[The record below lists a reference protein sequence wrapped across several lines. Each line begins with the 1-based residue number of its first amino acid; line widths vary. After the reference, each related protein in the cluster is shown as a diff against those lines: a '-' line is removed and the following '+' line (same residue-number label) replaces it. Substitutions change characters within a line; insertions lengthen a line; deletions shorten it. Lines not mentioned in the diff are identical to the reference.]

1 MLPVFLCR
9 VDARIHCW
17 PGVPGGGLCLGS
29 VDGLQ
34 PLVPDGNSVRL
45 VAADVNGVV
54 VFVVVDAPLDQFAA
68 LVPDAEAM
76 IASMTLIT

>member
-1 MLPVFLCR
+1 MLESIVGQACR
-9 VDARIHCW
+9 
-17 PGVPGGGLCLGS
+17 GGDCVWGS